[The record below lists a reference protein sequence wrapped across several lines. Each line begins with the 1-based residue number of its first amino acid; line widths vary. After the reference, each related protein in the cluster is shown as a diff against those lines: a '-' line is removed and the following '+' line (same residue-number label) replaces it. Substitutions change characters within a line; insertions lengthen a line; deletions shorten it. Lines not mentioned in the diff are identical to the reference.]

1 VVAKPQS
8 QEPESPV
15 TWLEGE
21 LRESKSRLHKVESEL
36 EQALKQLW
44 SMEADIRRLTDAL
57 SVTGSATSALS
68 SLREDMR
75 QLHGQMGKIE
85 DRQAALANSTD
96 EVVRQRQ
103 AETGRDRQ
111 DLAALAKQIEGLARN
126 TGQYEGRM
134 QALEATA
141 RHIEEGVAGERL
153 ANQGLERSL
162 EELSTRTA
170 RSHEAT
176 LRIDQ
181 EVAHA
186 AIEIGKLDK
195 AGGAVDDRMAL
206 LTEQLHRL
214 ADRIDKLE
222 DVAAF
227 PQEARELLKL
237 AAFERDQLTAR
248 MGLIEQL
255 SREVSE
261 RLQEFLQ
268 GIARLDQRSVTQG
281 GQLMALSD
289 HLQDLSDQ
297 TKAQL
302 KRVFNTL
309 VRQRRRQAETLAQE
323 IKELGQGELHSGD

>member
-15 TWLEGE
+15 AWLESE
-21 LRESKSRLHKVESEL
+21 LRESKARLHKVESEL
-36 EQALKQLW
+36 EQALKQVW
-44 SMEADIRRLTDAL
+44 SMEGDIRRLMEAV

-68 SLREDMR
+68 TVREDVR
-75 QLHGQMGKIE
+75 QLHGQMGKLE
-85 DRQAALANSTD
+85 DRQSALANRAD

-111 DLAALAKQIEGLARN
+111 DLAALTKQIETLARN

-134 QALEATA
+134 QALEETT

-153 ANQGLERSL
+153 SNQGLGRSL

-186 AIEIGKLDK
+186 AIEIARLAKEGTVFDE
-195 AGGAVDDRMAL
+195 RQAL
-206 LTEQLHRL
+206 VNEQVRHL
-214 ADRIDKLE
+214 ADRIGKLE

-227 PQEARELLKL
+227 PEEARELLKR
-237 AAFERDQLTAR
+237 ATVERDQLTNR
-248 MGLIEQL
+248 MGVIEQL
-255 SREVSE
+255 SSEVSE

-268 GIARLDQRSVTQG
+268 GVARLDQRSVTHG
-281 GQLMALSD
+281 GQLMAMSEQLKEVD
-289 HLQDLSDQ
+289 EQ

-302 KRVFNTL
+302 KRVFQTL
-309 VRQRRRQAETLAQE
+309 LRQRRRQAETLAQE
-323 IKELGQGELHSGD
+323 IKELGQGELHSGG